1 MDKKIALVTGGTRGI
16 GLEVV
21 KGLLKKNYKLIVIG
35 RNKDNIDKI
44 NEDIDFDNK
53 IEFLYCDL
61 CETNQIKEL
70 LIKLKKYDKIDLL
83 INNAGALFANRENNS
98 LGVEK
103 TFALNHLSYFQ
114 VTNGILDQLR
124 KSDQARIINVSSN
137 MHRVFSL
144 DLNDLE
150 NKKNYNGWRAYSNS
164 KFLNVLFTY
173 YLSMKLDGRIVCN
186 CLSPGFIDSN
196 FGNNNKSVL
205 RIFIKVIKKILA
217 KNTKKGAETILFMA
231 LDKSLSNI
239 NGKFFQNCKI
249 KKTSKETYDKNLM
262 KKVWD
267 LSLNYI
273 NI

>member
-1 MDKKIALVTGGTRGI
+1 MIKKIALVTGGTRGI

-21 KGLLKKNYKLIVIG
+21 KGLLKKKYKLLVVG

-44 NEDIDFDNK
+44 NKEIDFDDK
-53 IEFLYCDL
+53 IEFFYCDL
-61 CETNQIKEL
+61 SETNEIKEL
-70 LIKLKKYDKIDLL
+70 LIKLKKYNKIDLL

-114 VTNGILDQLR
+114 ITNGVLEQLS
-124 KSDQARIINVSSN
+124 KSNHARIINVSSN
-137 MHRVFSL
+137 MHRIFNL
-144 DLNDLE
+144 KLNDLE

-164 KFLNVLFTY
+164 KFLNILFTY
-173 YLSMKLDGRIVCN
+173 HLSMKLKKEMVCN

-196 FGNNNKSVL
+196 FGNNNKSTF

-217 KNTKKGAETILFMA
+217 KSTVKGAETILYMA
-231 LDKSLSNI
+231 LDESLSNI

-249 KKTSKETYDKNLM
+249 KKTSKKTYDTELM

-267 LSLNYI
+267 LSSNYLNT
-273 NI
+273 